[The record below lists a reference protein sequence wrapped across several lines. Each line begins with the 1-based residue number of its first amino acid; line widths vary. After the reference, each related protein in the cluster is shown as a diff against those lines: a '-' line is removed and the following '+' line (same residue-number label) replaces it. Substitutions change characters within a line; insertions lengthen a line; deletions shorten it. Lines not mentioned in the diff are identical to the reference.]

1 VFAAGEKAMRQLGTA
16 LVAVVGSALLVVI
29 GAGCAMSGP
38 GFGSEQSPTSS
49 GSSSEAGATSNG
61 NGSTQ
66 GDDGGV
72 APAPGTGN
80 GVDSGADATPVGS
93 ADAGSDAPSGAT
105 PFSCTGAGIAAYA
118 DALVVAARQSCTA
131 DGVGV
136 VDDTDYSCMQ
146 APIQQLNPPYAGAS
160 YNVVSTLLAGDTQY
174 PFLECTYFVQAV
186 TAGVCGAPISP
197 PSTPWTDYP
206 LAYTFA
212 GQSIPGYTWIPNA
225 QGQSVQVGDIHVYE
239 STYQGDPGHIMIV
252 AAVVDSTHFRLDE
265 ANELNSDGSD
275 ATMETGVVSNTRVD
289 SLDNTL
295 LAGWFRVN
303 P

>member
-1 VFAAGEKAMRQLGTA
+1 MRRVGTA
-16 LVAVVGSALLVVI
+16 AAVVGSVLLVV
-29 GAGCAMSGP
+29 GTGCAASAGSG
-38 GFGSEQSPTSS
+38 GEQSFGTSS
-49 GSSSEAGATSNG
+49 GAANEAGTSNG
-61 NGSTQ
+61 RGTAQ
-66 GDDGGV
+66 GGDDGGATS
-72 APAPGTGN
+72 APEAGS
-80 GVDSGADATPVGS
+80 GVDSGAGPAPVDGGGS
-93 ADAGSDAPSGAT
+93 ADSDAASGAS

-118 DALVVAARQSCTA
+118 DALVTATRQSCTA
-131 DGVGV
+131 DGIGV

-146 APIQQLNPPYAGAS
+146 APIQQLAPPYASAS
-160 YNVVSTLLAGDTQY
+160 YSIVSTLLDGNTQY

-212 GQSIPGYTWIPNA
+212 GQNIPGYTWIPVG
-225 QGQSVQVGDIHVYE
+225 QGGDVQVGDIPVYQ

-252 AAVVDSTHFRLDE
+252 AAVVDSTHFRLAE
-265 ANELNSDGSD
+265 ANELNSDGSE

-289 SLDNTL
+289 SLDDSL
-295 LAGWFRVN
+295 LAGWFRLTGGDGG

>member
-1 VFAAGEKAMRQLGTA
+1 MREAGAAVLLLFAAGCAASGT
-16 LVAVVGSALLVVI
+16 GS
-29 GAGCAMSGP
+29 
-38 GFGSEQSPTSS
+38 GSEESRGTST
-49 GSSSEAGATSNG
+49 GPVSEAGTPGSG
-61 NGSTQ
+61 NGTRR
-66 GDDGGV
+66 GDDGGATPTPV
-72 APAPGTGN
+72 PDAG
-80 GVDSGADATPVGS
+80 GVTDSGAALGP
-93 ADAGSDAPSGAT
+93 DAGSDAPSAAS

-118 DALVVAARQSCTA
+118 DALVAATRQSCTA

-146 APIQQLNPPYAGAS
+146 APIQQLDPPYSGAS
-160 YNVVSTLLAGDTQY
+160 YDIVSTLLKGNTQY

-212 GQSIPGYTWIPNA
+212 GQSIPGYTWTPNG
-225 QGQSVQVGDIHVYE
+225 QGADVQVGDIHVYQ

-252 AAVVDSTHFRLDE
+252 AAVVDSTHFRLAE
-265 ANELNSDGSD
+265 ANELNSDGTA
-275 ATMETGVVSNTRVD
+275 ATTETGVVSNTRVD

-295 LAGWFRVN
+295 LAGWFRRQ
-303 P
+303 